1 MNFLTMM
8 YQRMRFRWMN
18 KRGIAENERKENHRM
33 LHCRSCSMRGA
44 VAVDKIVRDILEER
58 KYVSVRKRDR
68 EDDDEW
74 DDNIAEEF

>member
-1 MNFLTMM
+1 
-8 YQRMRFRWMN
+8 
-18 KRGIAENERKENHRM
+18 
-33 LHCRSCSMRGA
+33 MRGA

-58 KYVSVRKRDR
+58 KYVSVKKRDR

>member
-1 MNFLTMM
+1 MSA
-8 YQRMRFRWMN
+8 
-18 KRGIAENERKENHRM
+18 KKIIGCCIA
-33 LHCRSCSMRGA
+33 GA
-44 VAVDKIVRDILEER
+44 AVCGAAIAAVKIVMDILEER

>member
-33 LHCRSCSMRGA
+33 LQLQLVKSLWIFLKKGNMS
-44 VAVDKIVRDILEER
+44 
-58 KYVSVRKRDR
+58 VSENATAKTMT
-68 EDDDEW
+68 
-74 DDNIAEEF
+74 NGMKT